1 MKRIFN
7 IIIWAICGV
16 LLCNASACVG
26 IATGALEGA
35 IEKQERTNRIE
46 SAAAAVGLDQEEF
59 NSLDFKILRIE
70 SCLRAVENN
79 QKYYPL
85 KLKNPDNPTYKHFQ
99 DPSYITREERKILA
113 WYIGAGE
120 ICYDIFRYDTYR
132 SSLVAE
138 FQLIMDRAFLELL
151 AWYAKLDN
159 GEMTW
164 GQFNREGE
172 LFEARM
178 EDRVERWKY
187 KVQSKTA
194 QVASI
199 VAMQEEEIYIRRQRE
214 AYNKEFQ
221 RNRAELQR
229 MRNENRR
236 LENERRHLERCARY
250 PGEYVNCPR

>member
-99 DPSYITREERKILA
+99 DPSYITSEERQILD
-113 WYIGAGE
+113 WYVNAGE
-120 ICYDIFRYDTYR
+120 YCYDIIKYDTYR
-132 SSLVAE
+132 SPLVQE
-138 FQLIMDRAFLELL
+138 FKLILDRLFLELL
-151 AWYAKLDN
+151 ALYAKLDN
-159 GEMTW
+159 GEITW

-172 LFEARM
+172 LVKARM
-178 EDRVERWKY
+178 EDRAERWKY

-199 VAMQEEEIYIRRQRE
+199 VAMQEEQIYIRRQRE
-214 AYNKEFQ
+214 AYKREFQ
-221 RNRAELQR
+221 RNRAELQI
-229 MRNENRR
+229 MKNENRR